1 MKMGQK
7 GYWANHLPFLALSHI
22 LLPIIHLLKSFLVE
36 LLILPVP
43 SERNILANVSLACPA
58 KQMTS
63 QERIVKFDTDAKPIG
78 VDNRC
83 SACISPY
90 IEDFIGPLE
99 ETNKTIKGFDG
110 ARTEN
115 PKSGTLRW
123 RWSDDS
129 GKVHTFEI
137 PNSYYVPSCE
147 LRLLSPQHWAQTRN
161 PADRETTRCIT
172 SSVNVYLR
180 WTTNG
185 DEHYELTLPLNKRGS
200 NVGTLYSHPGY
211 NKYDLFCQAAEIK
224 LEDDE
229 DPIALPA
236 HLISDDE
243 ENEERNTD
251 HRPGP
256 PPIAIPTTRKKGYK
270 DTSEQTPED
279 NPRELHLSP
288 GDNGI
293 TTKNFPAIIE
303 EDDTS
308 IIIDE
313 EDRQKSTLEAELLMA
328 HHHFQHI
335 SFSKLQKMARQGI
348 LPRRLA
354 HCKIPS
360 CSACLYG
367 KATKRAWR
375 SKLGKKRQEK
385 KTMKPGEVIS
395 VDQMVSPIPGLIAQM
410 MGFLTRQ

>member
-1 MKMGQK
+1 M
-7 GYWANHLPFLALSHI
+7 
-22 LLPIIHLLKSFLVE
+22 
-36 LLILPVP
+36 
-43 SERNILANVSLACPA
+43 
-58 KQMTS
+58 
-63 QERIVKFDTDAKPIG
+63 
-78 VDNRC
+78 DNRC

-123 RWSDDS
+123 WWSDDS

-147 LRLLSPQHWAQTRN
+147 LRLLSLQHWAQTRN

-180 WTTNG
+180 WTTG
-185 DEHYELTLPLNKRGS
+185 EEHYELTLPLNKRGS

-243 ENEERNTD
+243 ENEERNID
-251 HRPGP
+251 HHPGP
-256 PPIAIPTTRKKGYK
+256 PPIAIPTTRQKGHK

-288 GDNGI
+288 GDRGI

-308 IIIDE
+308 IISMKRID
-313 EDRQKSTLEAELLMA
+313 RKVHQKL
-328 HHHFQHI
+328 
-335 SFSKLQKMARQGI
+335 SF
-348 LPRRLA
+348 
-354 HCKIPS
+354 
-360 CSACLYG
+360 
-367 KATKRAWR
+367 
-375 SKLGKKRQEK
+375 
-385 KTMKPGEVIS
+385 
-395 VDQMVSPIPGLIAQM
+395 
-410 MGFLTRQ
+410 